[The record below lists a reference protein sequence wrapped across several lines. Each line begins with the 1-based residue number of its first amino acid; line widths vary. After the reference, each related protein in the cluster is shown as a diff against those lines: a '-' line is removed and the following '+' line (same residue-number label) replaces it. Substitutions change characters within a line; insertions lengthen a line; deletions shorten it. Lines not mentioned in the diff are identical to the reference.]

1 MISPA
6 DGIVEAVDLL
16 PPDAVLIQQGVSWD
30 EYEELLEMVG
40 EASSLRISYD
50 DGTLQIMTVSQKHE
64 EYSTLIERIVGLI
77 SLRLRIK
84 ILFYGSATMRKK
96 LKQKA

>member
-1 MISPA
+1 
-6 DGIVEAVDLL
+6 
-16 PPDAVLIQQGVSWD
+16 
-30 EYEELLEMVG
+30 
-40 EASSLRISYD
+40 
-50 DGTLQIMTVSQKHE
+50 MTVSQKHE

-84 ILFYGSATMRKK
+84 ILFYGSATMKKK

>member
-1 MISPA
+1 MSTQMISPT
-6 DGIVEAVDLL
+6 EESSKVDLL

-30 EYEELLEMVG
+30 EYEELLEMG
-40 EASSLRISYD
+40 SLRISYD

-64 EYSTLIERIVGLI
+64 EYSTLIERIVDLI